1 MWNTYIKATS
11 QQHNHGKGEG
21 EGELW
26 ELWEVYGNDQE
37 GQIGKGKIV
46 K

>member
-21 EGELW
+21 KVL

-37 GQIGKGKIV
+37 GQIGKGKVV